1 MNRDSTAKK
10 NIIALAIILAAA
22 TVYYFFVAQGGPSM
36 RFSKEDRT
44 FAFFGPKNTSEQ
56 FSFDELTRL
65 ELYDSGDPDW
75 GEPVAGGE
83 VLGGNRWG
91 TWRSDSLGEYQAFV
105 TKRIPAFIL
114 VSDGGET
121 AIFNQD
127 NRETTVSLYQQML
140 AFKNGELETR

>member
-1 MNRDSTAKK
+1 MQGDSTGKR
-10 NIIALAIILAAA
+10 NIIALAIILVAA
-22 TVYYFFVAQGGPSM
+22 TVYYFFLAQGGPSM
-36 RFSKEDRT
+36 RFSKDDIM
-44 FAFFGPKNTSEQ
+44 FAFFGPKNTSVQ

-75 GEPVAGGE
+75 GEPVEGGD

-105 TKRIPAFIL
+105 AKRIPAFIL
-114 VSDGGET
+114 VSDGEKT

-140 AFKNGELETR
+140 AFKNGELQQK